1 MANPRGNPQNLKPAK
16 KGEVRNPLGK
26 PKQLITKH
34 QVEVI
39 HQRMVTKTRTEL
51 QEVIDNPKS
60 TMLEITV
67 ASVLVKAAQ
76 QGDASRLEQVLERAV
91 GKVVTVTENRTV
103 S

>member
-1 MANPRGNPQNLKPAK
+1 
-16 KGEVRNPLGK
+16 
-26 PKQLITKH
+26 
-34 QVEVI
+34 
-39 HQRMVTKTRTEL
+39 MVTKTRTEL

-91 GKVVTVTENRTV
+91 GKVVTVTENKTEIETTHKEIVEGVPTENLLALV
-103 S
+103 SGDKK

>member
-1 MANPRGNPQNLKPAK
+1 
-16 KGEVRNPLGK
+16 
-26 PKQLITKH
+26 
-34 QVEVI
+34 
-39 HQRMVTKTRTEL
+39 MVTKTRTEL

-91 GKVVTVTENRTV
+91 GKVVTVTENKTEIETTHKEIVEGVPNENLLALV
-103 S
+103 SGDKK